1 MGSLP
6 AVKVIFFF
14 EIRSNPIKVEIWD
27 KDALSDDFMGLI
39 EIPSSKLATNPSF
52 EEWIDVKPRNAK
64 DKVSGQ
70 VLVAVKFVEVK
81 YDPEAE
87 KRIKENSKRNAI

>member
-1 MGSLP
+1 MGQ
-6 AVKVIFFF
+6 
-14 EIRSNPIKVEIWD
+14 
-27 KDALSDDFMGLI
+27 I
-39 EIPSSKLATNPSF
+39 EIPSSKLGSTPSF

-81 YDPEAE
+81 YDAEAE
-87 KRIKENSKRNAI
+87 KRLQENSKRTFDRIDLS